1 MNGHPK
7 QSNKKPQ
14 PQAQTTPPAGPDF
27 PLQVVMTR
35 MFAEYLERMRAAGAI
50 DSACGREWHGWI
62 GVTDDGIWWL
72 DASWRGK
79 QQERMT
85 AGSVAELRAKA
96 GEKFGG

>member
-7 QSNKKPQ
+7 PKTQKPQ
-14 PQAQTTPPAGPDF
+14 NQPKQSPDF

-62 GVTDDGIWWL
+62 GYTAEGVWWL
-72 DASWRGK
+72 DATHRGK
-79 QQERMT
+79 AQERIE
-85 AGSVAELRAKA
+85 AGSVAELKAKA
-96 GEKFGG
+96 LEKFGE

>member
-7 QSNKKPQ
+7 PAKKK
-14 PQAQTTPPAGPDF
+14 QAQNQPKPPPDF

-62 GVTDDGIWWL
+62 GVTEDGIWWL
-72 DASWRGK
+72 DATHRGK
-79 QQERMT
+79 AQERIE
-85 AGSVAELRAKA
+85 AGSVAELKKLAL
-96 GEKFGG
+96 EKFGE